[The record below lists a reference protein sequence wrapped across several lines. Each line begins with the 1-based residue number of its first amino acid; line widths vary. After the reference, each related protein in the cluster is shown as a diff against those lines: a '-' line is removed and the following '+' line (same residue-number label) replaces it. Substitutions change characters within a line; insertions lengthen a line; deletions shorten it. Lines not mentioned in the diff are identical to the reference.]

1 MFVRYFLEIPLAFE
15 RVERA
20 LLEAPE
26 AWLPGVAQRAED
38 RSVRLLAEV
47 GFGEAFRID
56 KQVEISL
63 GEPLRRGSK
72 TILPMSW
79 RVTGPESLF
88 PRLEADIEL
97 APLGPGRTQLAISAR
112 YTPPLGALGRAID
125 RALLHRVAEA
135 TIKDFLDRTCESLVT
150 LATADA

>member
-26 AWLPGVAQRAED
+26 AWLPGVARRAAA
-38 RSVRLLAEV
+38 RRARLLAGV
-47 GFGEAFRID
+47 GFGGAFRID
-56 KQVEISL
+56 KQVEISR

-97 APLGPGRTQLAISAR
+97 APLGPGRTQLAISTR

-125 RALLHRVAEA
+125 RALLHRVADA
-135 TIKDFLDRTCESLVT
+135 TIKDFLDRTGESLVT

>member
-1 MFVRYFLEIPLAFE
+1 MFVRYFSEIPLPLE
-15 RVERA
+15 RVEAA
-20 LLEAPE
+20 LLEDPH

-38 RSVRLLAEV
+38 RSRRLLAEV

-63 GEPLRRGSK
+63 GEVLRRNG
-72 TILPMSW
+72 TTLLPMSW
-79 RVTGPESLF
+79 KVTGAESLF
-88 PRLEADIEL
+88 PKLEADIEV
-97 APLGPGRTQLAISAR
+97 AALGPGRTQLAMSAR

-135 TIKDFLDRTCESLVT
+135 TIKDFLDRAAESLVT
-150 LATADA
+150 LAMAGA